1 MILVYIYIYIYI
13 YIYNP
18 FKNNKNRSH
27 LDYRFISIL
36 LWVLIWI
43 NNTKIILSIRS
54 EEVLL
59 FLVLLI
65 HINTHNKMEIN
76 L

>member
-1 MILVYIYIYIYI
+1 MRRKLFT
-13 YIYNP
+13 P
-18 FKNNKNRSH
+18 LLPPSH
-27 LDYRFISIL
+27 PSFLCLF
-36 LWVLIWI
+36 W
-43 NNTKIILSIRS
+43 IILSIRA

-65 HINTHNKMEIN
+65 HINTHNRMEIN

>member
-1 MILVYIYIYIYI
+1 MYIYIYIY
-13 YIYNP
+13 Y
-18 FKNNKNRSH
+18 
-27 LDYRFISIL
+27 
-36 LWVLIWI
+36 VLFSPV
-43 NNTKIILSIRS
+43 KSESGIIPSGQKRS

-76 L
+76 S

>member
-1 MILVYIYIYIYI
+1 MGGTLH
-13 YIYNP
+13 P
-18 FKNNKNRSH
+18 SSTPSH
-27 LDYRFISIL
+27 SSFLCLF
-36 LWVLIWI
+36 W
-43 NNTKIILSIRS
+43 IILSIRS

-65 HINTHNKMEIN
+65 HINTHNRMEIN